1 MIKVVSDVKYD
12 HIEHSLIGNSWGSM
26 VAKELSQIL
35 QRNKVQNILEVNK
48 LAKQPLRTF
57 GVVVISHKYKCLS
70 SVGNKDRDS
79 SL

>member
-1 MIKVVSDVKYD
+1 
-12 HIEHSLIGNSWGSM
+12 M

-57 GVVVISHKYKCLS
+57 GVVVILHKYKCLS
-70 SVGNKDRDS
+70 GVGNKDRDS